1 MHYALMLYMHTVL
14 ALYDHHYEHS
24 EGLAAS
30 LAQQG
35 RFNEA
40 ETVTRQA
47 LVLHEAALAGTDVK
61 VLVTVFAMQCPSD
74 QFYRVCVIAR
84 TAYHECIIVA
94 FSTYALVAYGS
105 SALRSRSLNMVV
117 V

>member
-1 MHYALMLYMHTVL
+1 MNITTN
-14 ALYDHHYEHS
+14 S

-61 VLVTVFAMQCPSD
+61 VLLPLLLLLCT
-74 QFYRVCVIAR
+74 
-84 TAYHECIIVA
+84 
-94 FSTYALVAYGS
+94 
-105 SALRSRSLNMVV
+105 
-117 V
+117 

>member
-1 MHYALMLYMHTVL
+1 MNQPLLLCISAGSSITLHVLFYALCAH
-14 ALYDHHYEHS
+14 ALYVYFLAFAFVSLTCS

-61 VLVTVFAMQCPSD
+61 VLLCNVTKP
-74 QFYRVCVIAR
+74 
-84 TAYHECIIVA
+84 
-94 FSTYALVAYGS
+94 GS
-105 SALRSRSLNMVV
+105 M
-117 V
+117 